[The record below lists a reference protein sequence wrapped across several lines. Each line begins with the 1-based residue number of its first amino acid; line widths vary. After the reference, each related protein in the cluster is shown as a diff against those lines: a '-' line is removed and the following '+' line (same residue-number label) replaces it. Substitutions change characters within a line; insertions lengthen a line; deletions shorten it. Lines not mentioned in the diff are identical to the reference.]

1 MSYLRGLTLRFALV
15 VFLALTAC
23 LAVTSHFA
31 SQSFENALLPEIEGK
46 AFTLARNQGSLLARA
61 AMHDI
66 SLKEMV
72 GVQALFSEVQHE
84 NPEIG
89 VLAVSSDAGEVL
101 HLHGDLDAAFSAY
114 LEGKTYQV
122 QAPDLPGAA
131 PVPEAGG
138 QQRQSAP
145 RGGRDP
151 HIVSVPI
158 VADGAVKGYLHVGT
172 NAGYVRAILRENLMD
187 GLVVLVVAFFIAIEM
202 IHFFCARSVLNHVGN
217 LMYTMAG
224 ACGGNFDRRLA
235 SATLRALSP
244 VALAVND
251 KMEAVNAAYTRLL
264 CRVRDA
270 IAVRHAPALAAISGA
285 AAQPGRAER
294 QRVRQRVRDA
304 LRGLRALRGR
314 YRFGSGAAEDAAA
327 RLGLVRAPLF
337 LFLLAEDLSRSFMP
351 AYSAALF
358 TPVPGVSLQFVL
370 GLPIMLFMLVVAL
383 SQPTLGGW
391 TERVGRRRA
400 LLVGAFVGALAHL
413 AAAFAFSLYDLL
425 LWRAAA
431 GLAWGIVFVAGQ
443 GYVLDHTDIKTRT
456 RGLAFF
462 VGVIMVASAC
472 GPSIG
477 GIFAE
482 AIGYR
487 PTLLLAALLAA
498 AAAWLV
504 HAHLQDVARTGPA
517 AVKPRAAD
525 FSALLRNRRFV
536 VFLVS
541 AAMPAKIILIASC
554 FYLIPL
560 YMPQLGSNV
569 AMAGRLI
576 MLYAVVMVVGVPFA
590 ARWSGVPARR
600 WVFVTAGLLL
610 SGVAGLMPLLLPGV
624 YGVMALVLVLGAA
637 QSLSIAPQTAMVGP
651 ICRIESARLGE
662 GTVLGIYRLIERIGN
677 ALGPLIGAALL
688 LGMGYAE
695 TFAALG
701 VMLLLCAAVFGFT
714 FAPAAAARLPAAL
727 TGRSA

>member
-1 MSYLRGLTLRFALV
+1 MNYLRGLTLRFALV
-15 VFLALTAC
+15 VFVTLTAC

-31 SQSFENALLPEIEGK
+31 LLAFESALLPEIEGK

-61 AMHDI
+61 AAHDM
-66 SLKEMV
+66 SLQEMV

-89 VLAVSSDAGEVL
+89 VLVVSNNAGEVL
-101 HLHGDLDAAFSAY
+101 HHYGDLDAAFSAY
-114 LEGKTYQV
+114 LGGKTYQV
-122 QAPDLPGAA
+122 Q
-131 PVPEAGG
+131 VPEPSGAEPAAEAGRT
-138 QQRQSAP
+138 QRRPAP
-145 RGGRDP
+145 RGSGERP
-151 HIVSVPI
+151 VVSVPI
-158 VADGAVKGYLHVGT
+158 VADGDVKGYLHVGT
-172 NAGYVRAILRENLMD
+172 SAGFVREILRENLLD

-202 IHFFCARSVLNHVGN
+202 IHFFSARSVLNHVGN

-224 ACGGNFDRRLA
+224 AGGGNFDRRLA
-235 SATLRALSP
+235 SATLRVLSP

-251 KMEAVNAAYTRLL
+251 RMEAVNAAYMQLLGRL
-264 CRVRDA
+264 RAA
-270 IAVRHAPALAAISGA
+270 IATRHAPAGGGQSGA
-285 AAQPGRAER
+285 TAQPGGP
-294 QRVRQRVRDA
+294 QRVREA

-337 LFLLAEDLSRSFMP
+337 LFLIAEDLSRSFMP
-351 AYSAALF
+351 AYSAGLF
-358 TPVPGVSLQFVL
+358 TPVPGVSVQFVL

-391 TERVGRRRA
+391 TERIGRRRA
-400 LLVGAFVGALAHL
+400 LLAGTVVGALAHL
-413 AAAFAFSLYDLL
+413 ASAFAFSLYDLL

-443 GYVLDHTDIKTRT
+443 GYVLDHTDSKTRT

-477 GIFAE
+477 GILGE
-482 AIGYR
+482 AVGYR

-498 AAAWLV
+498 LAGWLV
-504 HAHLQDVARTGPA
+504 YAQLQDVARTGPV

-576 MLYAVVMVVGVPFA
+576 MLYAIVMVVGVPFA

-610 SGVAGLMPLLLPGV
+610 SGVAGLMPLWLPGI
-624 YGVMALVLVLGAA
+624 YGVMALVLLLGAA

-651 ICRIESARLGE
+651 ICRNESARLGE

-688 LGMGYAE
+688 QGMGYAE

-701 VMLLLCAAVFGFT
+701 VMLLLCGAVFGFT
-714 FAPAAAARLPAAL
+714 FAPVPAPAARALVPVAGRPA
-727 TGRSA
+727 